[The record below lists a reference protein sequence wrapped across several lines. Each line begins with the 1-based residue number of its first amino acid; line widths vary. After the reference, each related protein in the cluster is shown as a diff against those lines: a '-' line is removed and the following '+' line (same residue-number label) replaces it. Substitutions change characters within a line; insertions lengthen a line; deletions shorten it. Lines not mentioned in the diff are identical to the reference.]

1 MRCAPSPGVGPEPPS
16 GSAARLTARAFS
28 RGNLY
33 ISATSERMKSA
44 YSAPQ
49 ARHWVAR
56 AILRAGRR
64 GDEAMGEELMLTP
77 ETRLRQPSSRM
88 ATHGKSRQMFAGLAA
103 SQRTMRHSVLRL
115 THANRGAQ

>member
-1 MRCAPSPGVGPEPPS
+1 VRCVVRDRRGVWSGAALGFS
-16 GSAARLTARAFS
+16 GSSDRQGFS

-77 ETRLRQPSSRM
+77 VTRPRQHHWRM
-88 ATHGKSRQMFAGLAA
+88 ATHGKSWQVFAG
-103 SQRTMRHSVLRL
+103 
-115 THANRGAQ
+115 